1 LSYILDALKK
11 ADAERERSAVP
22 GLHAHPLDGPAGHGR
37 REGRLPWPALAI
49 TAIVLLAAALAWML
63 WSDRGV
69 RMPPLVAEAPLQP
82 ATPVT
87 PAPAPAPLPAPLP
100 AAEAQPPLAQA
111 TPPQA
116 AAPSAPPRHAAAP
129 PPVAPALP
137 PRATPSQ
144 APAPVARAVE
154 PAAPKPAASAA
165 LAQARVPL
173 LSELPADVRATLPP
187 LAISGAVFSPTPSAR
202 MLFINGQ
209 VLREGEAVA
218 DGVTVER
225 IGAAASVL
233 SARGV
238 RFEIK
243 H

>member
-37 REGRLPWPALAI
+37 RERGLPWPALAI
-49 TAIVLLAAALAWML
+49 AAIVLLAAALAWML

-69 RMPPLVAEAPLQP
+69 RTPPLMAEATQQP
-82 ATPVT
+82 ATTVT
-87 PAPAPAPLPAPLP
+87 PAPLPAPVP
-100 AAEAQPPLAQA
+100 APTPAPAPPPLAQA

-116 AAPSAPPRHAAAP
+116 PAPNPPPLAAAAP
-129 PPVAPALP
+129 PPIAPAPP
-137 PRATPSQ
+137 PRAAPVPAP
-144 APAPVARAVE
+144 APAPVARVVV
-154 PAAPKPAASAA
+154 PPTPKPAAPAEP
-165 LAQARVPL
+165 RVPSL
-173 LSELPADVRATLPP
+173 NELPADVRASLPP

-209 VLREGEAVA
+209 VLREGQAVA
-218 DGVTVER
+218 DGVTIER
-225 IGAAASVL
+225 IGASASVL
-233 SARGV
+233 SARGA
-238 RFEIK
+238 RFELK